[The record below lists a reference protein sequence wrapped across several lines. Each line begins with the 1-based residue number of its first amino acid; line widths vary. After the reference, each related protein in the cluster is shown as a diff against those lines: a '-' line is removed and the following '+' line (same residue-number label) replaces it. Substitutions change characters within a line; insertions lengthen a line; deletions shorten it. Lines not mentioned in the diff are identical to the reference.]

1 MSYSAGD
8 NGKLP
13 CKGEQHPKP
22 RRGSDRGLKLAPVKT
37 ELGVIADQHAA
48 VN

>member
-8 NGKLP
+8 NGKLWGNP
-13 CKGEQHPKP
+13 EQHLKP
-22 RRGSDRGLKLAPVKT
+22 RRGSDRGLKLTHVKE
-37 ELGVIADQHAA
+37 ELGVIAHQHGA